1 MTRKSKAYFVNAIYK
16 VPGTLK
22 KKKKSKAKV
31 ASAGAAAASTKSA
44 PTATAGMKRAATAT
58 IVPATAAKKPTYKA
72 NPAATAA
79 LAAVLESAQDNQNG
93 VPDAKVL
100 AKALVLGYSK
110 TFIDA
115 KIAEQEELN
124 VKPAAR

>member
-1 MTRKSKAYFVNAIYK
+1 M
-16 VPGTLK
+16 
-22 KKKKSKAKV
+22 
-31 ASAGAAAASTKSA
+31 ASAAAASMKSA

-58 IVPATAAKKPTYKA
+58 IVPATAAKKPPYKT

-100 AKALVLGYSK
+100 AKALNLGYSK

-124 VKPAAR
+124 VKPAAC

>member
-1 MTRKSKAYFVNAIYK
+1 MNAIYK

-22 KKKKSKAKV
+22 KKKKSKTKV
-31 ASAGAAAASTKSA
+31 ASSAASA
-44 PTATAGMKRAATAT
+44 PTATAGKKRAATAT

-100 AKALVLGYSK
+100 AKAMVFGYSK

>member
-1 MTRKSKAYFVNAIYK
+1 M
-16 VPGTLK
+16 
-22 KKKKSKAKV
+22 
-31 ASAGAAAASTKSA
+31 KSA
-44 PTATAGMKRAATAT
+44 PTATAGKKRAATAT
-58 IVPATAAKKPTYKA
+58 IVPTTAAKKRTYKA
-72 NPAATAA
+72 NPAASAA
-79 LAAVLESAQDNQNG
+79 LAAVLESAQDNQKG

-110 TFIDA
+110 AFIDA

>member
-1 MTRKSKAYFVNAIYK
+1 M
-16 VPGTLK
+16 
-22 KKKKSKAKV
+22 
-31 ASAGAAAASTKSA
+31 ASSAAAASMKSA
-44 PTATAGMKRAATAT
+44 PTATAGKKRAATAT

-100 AKALVLGYSK
+100 AKALVFGYSK

>member
-1 MTRKSKAYFVNAIYK
+1 VTRKSKAYFVNAIYK

-22 KKKKSKAKV
+22 KKKRSKTKV
-31 ASAGAAAASTKSA
+31 ASSAAASMKSA
-44 PTATAGMKRAATAT
+44 PTATAGRKRAATAT

-100 AKALVLGYSK
+100 AKAMVFGYSK